1 MFLWVDSLVTKV
13 HLCLVEGP
21 LLRVAHTE
29 CGLFFS
35 VGSVTGKKCQA
46 KFNRKPLRNSFSLE
60 SIVSLN
66 PLISP
71 SLVIITKSLASDGI
85 HLNLMG
91 TPSCFS
97 PFPASQE
104 DSNCCLYYKK
114 IVIFFSFL
122 DQKITL
128 WYCLC
133 SLTQFQNYGLGF
145 WILGFVV
152 AYRNT
157 STSWALQGKLKQ
169 AVSTCLVWLS

>member
-1 MFLWVDSLVTKV
+1 MFANGLNSFRCSVWLVLNVERKGTLKINFQRRKSQICWGIHGFCIQEGIVSNQALDSCSCELI
-13 HLCLVEGP
+13 HWFPRCISAWLRDP

-71 SLVIITKSLASDGI
+71 SLVIITKSLTSDGI

-114 IVIFFSFL
+114 IVIFFHL
-122 DQKITL
+122 
-128 WYCLC
+128 
-133 SLTQFQNYGLGF
+133 
-145 WILGFVV
+145 
-152 AYRNT
+152 
-157 STSWALQGKLKQ
+157 
-169 AVSTCLVWLS
+169 